1 MLDARKPIN
10 SFVKLLQHPEGP
22 SASTLRRSAADEL
35 YELPKTETPYGK
47 IVEQTTVLGTK
58 GSLVWDHLIV
68 FAFFHKMAS
77 ESRQFFNLMRAC
89 ADKAPGRCLIFS
101 LYTDEVVPRNKLRP
115 DMGGKYQA
123 VYFQVLD
130 FPEYIRSRLP
140 LRWFTFGY
148 VSVSEMTENDVNV
161 SHLFRV
167 VMRSWFGET
176 WNLKETGFRL
186 LNGGD
191 VVHVYAKYVCSP
203 QDERAYKFCFR
214 FQA

>member
-1 MLDARKPIN
+1 MLDVRKPIN

-58 GSLVWDHLIV
+58 GSLVWDHLNV
-68 FAFFHKMAS
+68 FAFFHTMAS

-89 ADKAPGRCLIFS
+89 ADKAPGRCLSFS

-123 VYFQVLD
+123 VNVQVLD
-130 FPEYIRSRLP
+130 FPDYIRSRLP
-140 LRWFTFGY
+140 LRWFTFGCLCLRDDRKRRKCQPLAPSCY
-148 VSVSEMTENDVNV
+148 AVMVRRDVELERNWFP
-161 SHLFRV
+161 LAQRWRCRARV
-167 VMRSWFGET
+167 CQ
-176 WNLKETGFRL
+176 
-186 LNGGD
+186 
-191 VVHVYAKYVCSP
+191 VCVLAP
-203 QDERAYKFCFR
+203 RRAGT
-214 FQA
+214 